1 MNLIFKKNKMK
12 TVINLF
18 AFILLVSFVGLSQ
31 PNLYSVTTNGGANG
45 FGAIYQFDATS
56 GLTTVEHDFTGGVSG
71 GSGFS
76 GVINASNGLF
86 YGARYAGGANGLGVI
101 YSYDPATSIY
111 TDLYSFTATESVSY
125 GNLFEASNGFLY
137 GMSTGGAFGFGTLFK
152 FDLGTNSLTVIHDFD
167 GNDGVVSYESLVEV
181 PGGILYGATSQSISG
196 SPVIFKIDLATETLT
211 IGGSAGSTSFI
222 RVFRAVM
229 KTANTGNTNV
239 GVITITVSSTTVA
252 QIRAGYGQSLM
263 CVYTI
268 PRKYNAYLMQIDL
281 GSSKDLEN
289 EIRFISKEIDNGN
302 VWNTKAFI
310 TTRGGFVEKNYI
322 VPVKFTEKTDLE
334 LVAKASATSSIS
346 AGFELILEKVD
357 QS

>member
-1 MNLIFKKNKMK
+1 MS
-12 TVINLF
+12 LF
-18 AFILLVSFVGLSQ
+18 DNTFEPIGLSIQ
-31 PNLYSVTTNGGANG
+31 RGNVGN
-45 FGAIYQFDATS
+45 
-56 GLTTVEHDFTGGVSG
+56 
-71 GSGFS
+71 FS
-76 GVINASNGLF
+76 GVHKFGLNTAVGSSDF
-86 YGARYAGGANGLGVI
+86 ETVWDGNNTYTYPSSSGTAT
-101 YSYDPATSIY
+101 ATSSDSDDN
-111 TDLYSFTATESVSY
+111 TGTVKVFGLD
-125 GNLFEASNGFLY
+125 SNY
-137 GMSTGGAFGFGTLFK
+137 
-152 FDLGTNSLTVIHDFD
+152 
-167 GNDGVVSYESLVEV
+167 
-181 PGGILYGATSQSISG
+181 
-196 SPVIFKIDLATETLT
+196 DLAEETLT
-211 IGGSAGSTSFI
+211 IGGSAGTVSFI

-229 KTANTGNTNV
+229 ITANTGTDNV
-239 GVITITVSSTTVA
+239 GTITITVSSTTVA
-252 QIRAGYGQSLM
+252 QIRAGYGQTLM

-334 LVAKASATSSIS
+334 LVAKASATSSVS